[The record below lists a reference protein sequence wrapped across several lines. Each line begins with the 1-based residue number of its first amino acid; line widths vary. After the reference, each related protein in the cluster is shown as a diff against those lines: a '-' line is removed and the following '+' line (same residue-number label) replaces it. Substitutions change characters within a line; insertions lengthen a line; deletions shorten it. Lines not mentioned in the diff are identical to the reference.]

1 MKKWVVL
8 SLVAFASLS
17 QAQTHIENSCKVKA
31 KEIAAESY
39 KTCVTDNRAK
49 ELEAI
54 RKDYQKKLTAL
65 KAQYEKQL
73 KKVAPKSS
81 SAKAT
86 VQDSAPQN
94 QPLEAAP
101 QEMQIQPNIPDIQAP
116 EANDSDAEVPAPELI

>member
-8 SLVAFASLS
+8 SLVAFASLT

-31 KEIAAESY
+31 KEIAAEAY
-39 KTCVTDNRAK
+39 KSCVTDNRAK

-54 RKDYQKKLTAL
+54 RKDYQKKLTEL

-81 SAKAT
+81 SAKAA
-86 VQDSAPQN
+86 VKDSTPQN
-94 QPLEAAP
+94 QQLEVAP
-101 QEMQIQPNIPDIQAP
+101 QEIQVQPNIPDIQAP
-116 EANDSDAEVPAPELI
+116 ESTQQESEVPAPELI